1 MILTCPACATRY
13 RVREHDLAAP
23 AGRMV
28 RCANCGQVWRQA
40 PPPAEM
46 RGDQAIAIGASSP
59 ADPVLEAA
67 PRPVAAPELEIPRRP
82 RPALPPTLPTTT
94 DQVRPWWATLGR
106 AIATILVLVVLA
118 VLALIFARR
127 HVATIWPA
135 AGGLYA
141 SIGLPV
147 EAAGSGLAI
156 EQIAPVRT
164 ADGLM
169 IHGEIANPGSRALDV
184 PRLRVALRNAAEQ
197 EVQLEIVDPPKA
209 RLQPGEIVHF
219 AAPFAHPA
227 DEATG
232 VVVTF
237 ASR

>member
-13 RVREHDLAAP
+13 RVGEQDLAAP

-28 RCANCGQVWRQA
+28 RCANCGEVWQQA
-40 PPPAEM
+40 PPPAET
-46 RGDQAIAIGASSP
+46 RADQATSIGASPP
-59 ADPVLEAA
+59 AEPAREAA
-67 PRPVAAPELEIPRRP
+67 PRPLSAPGLEIPRRP
-82 RPALPPTLPTTT
+82 RPALPPTT
-94 DQVRPWWATLGR
+94 DQRRPWWATLGR
-106 AIATILVLVVLA
+106 AIATVLVLVVLA

-127 HVATIWPA
+127 HVATIWPS

-147 EAAGSGLAI
+147 EAAGAGLTI
-156 EQIAPVRT
+156 EQIAAVRT

-184 PRLRVALRNAAEQ
+184 PRLRVALRNAAAQ

-219 AAPFAHPA
+219 ATLFAHPA
-227 DEATG
+227 DAATG

-237 ASR
+237 ASQ